1 MGKEPEELGNEWVE
15 LLVTTDEF
23 YAGMIRDL
31 LQSGEIPVLCRS
43 ARSSPY
49 PVNIGRLG
57 EIKLLVRT
65 DDLAMAKE
73 LVASTNPPQ

>member
-31 LQSGEIPVLCRS
+31 LQSGEIPVISRS
-43 ARSSPY
+43 ARVSPY
-49 PVNIGRLG
+49 PVTIGRLG
-57 EIKLLVRT
+57 EIKLLVRSE
-65 DDLAMAKE
+65 DLAVAKE
-73 LVASTNPPQ
+73 VVASTNPPQ